1 MKKFDIPDD
10 YYEMR
15 HSKNYWMRQKE
26 MEENDL
32 KNYSVMYRTKSK
44 AQEGPKL
51 TPLRE
56 ETSEDVQRVVK
67 TKNVT

>member
-1 MKKFDIPDD
+1 
-10 YYEMR
+10 
-15 HSKNYWMRQKE
+15 MRQKE

-44 AQEGPKL
+44 TQEGPKL

>member
-1 MKKFDIPDD
+1 
-10 YYEMR
+10 
-15 HSKNYWMRQKE
+15 MRQKE

-56 ETSEDVQRVVK
+56 EISEDVQRVVK